1 MTLTNVTTKRWT
13 REQYYRMA
21 DMGWFEGRRVEL
33 IDGAV
38 VEMSPQNRRHANAIV
53 LVQTALARIFPIESM
68 RIQLPLALSQRY
80 EPEPD
85 VAVVRGGPRDYTD
98 HPDTALLIVEISEST
113 IEYDRSFKAS
123 TYARFRIAEYW
134 VLDLNRRELVVHRE
148 PAADEASPAGYRYT
162 SVTVCGASESVAP
175 LAKPGVAIAVAD
187 LLP

>member
-1 MTLTNVTTKRWT
+1 MTLTNVKTKRWT

-33 IDGAV
+33 IDGEV
-38 VEMSPQNRRHANAIV
+38 VEMSPQNRRHASAIV
-53 LVQTALARIFPIESM
+53 LVQTALAGIFPIASL

-85 VAVVRGGPRDYTD
+85 VAVVRGGPRDYKD
-98 HPDTALLIVEISEST
+98 HPDSALLVIEISESSAD
-113 IEYDRSFKAS
+113 YDRSYKAS
-123 TYARFRIAEYW
+123 TYARFGIADYW

-148 PAADEASPAGYRYT
+148 PVADDAVPTGYRYA
-162 SVTVCGASESVAP
+162 SVAVRGAGESVSP
-175 LAKPGVAIAVAD
+175 LTKPEAVIAVAD